1 MQAMNTRKADRP
13 ADRRARVA
21 ALPPPAEQ
29 DVQAIA
35 AFLDRA
41 WAEAGLSRL
50 TLDSYRRD
58 LEGLARWRAARGAT
72 LVAVDRQALFDYLA
86 DRAATGYAARSNAR
100 LLSALR
106 AFFAQ
111 RRRLGLCAVDPT
123 ATIDPPKLGR

>member
-86 DRAATGYAARSNAR
+86 DRAA
-100 LLSALR
+100 
-106 AFFAQ
+106 
-111 RRRLGLCAVDPT
+111 
-123 ATIDPPKLGR
+123 